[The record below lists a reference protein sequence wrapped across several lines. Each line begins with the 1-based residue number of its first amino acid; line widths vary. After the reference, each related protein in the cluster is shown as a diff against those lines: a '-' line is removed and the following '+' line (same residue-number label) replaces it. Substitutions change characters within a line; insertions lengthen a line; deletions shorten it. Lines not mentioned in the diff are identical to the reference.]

1 MFDVI
6 FLFIYA
12 SIGCSLVLMFGY
24 IQTNIQNELLKSARR
39 NVAAKDR
46 NIKMFDSL
54 QEGIVVLQG
63 PKLIYMNDIS
73 NKMLSHV
80 TEIKDFI
87 K

>member
-12 SIGCSLVLMFGY
+12 SIGFSLVLMFGY

-46 NIKMFDSL
+46 YIKMFDSL